1 MRSENNEVPR
11 IINEYPIRVDFR
23 LCGTNFKYQNG
34 GFLNL
39 WLLIR
44 FYFVGGSCHAVHELD
59 RIMKHIH
66 DVDSSDS
73 LRTLII
79 QDLKERG
86 IKIPKQKSK
95 ENVVSFSI
103 TDWIR

>member
-1 MRSENNEVPR
+1 
-11 IINEYPIRVDFR
+11 
-23 LCGTNFKYQNG
+23 
-34 GFLNL
+34 
-39 WLLIR
+39 
-44 FYFVGGSCHAVHELD
+44 
-59 RIMKHIH
+59 MKHIH